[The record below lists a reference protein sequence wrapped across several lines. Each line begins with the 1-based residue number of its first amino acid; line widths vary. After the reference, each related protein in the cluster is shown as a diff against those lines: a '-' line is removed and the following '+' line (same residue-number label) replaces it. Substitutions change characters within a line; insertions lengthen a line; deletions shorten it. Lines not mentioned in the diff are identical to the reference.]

1 MKHRILALALAACL
15 ILALAA
21 CSRSDKQ
28 DQITEPSTTPHAPDP
43 GTEEDIVL
51 GQGDDTATRPVITG
65 PVQTQPSEQPED
77 PVESPTE
84 TSTPSASTEPAPKP
98 TEPTPTE
105 PKPTEPKP
113 TESKPTEP
121 KPTTEPTAPP
131 EGNVGV
137 EDSIFG

>member
-1 MKHRILALALAACL
+1 MKHRILALALAVCL
-15 ILALAA
+15 ILTLAA
-21 CSRSDKQ
+21 CSSSDKQ
-28 DQITEPSTTPHAPDP
+28 DLITQPSTTPHAPDP

-65 PVQTQPSEQPED
+65 PVQTQPSEQTED

-98 TEPTPTE
+98 TEPT
-105 PKPTEPKP
+105 P

>member
-1 MKHRILALALAACL
+1 MKHRILALALAVCL
-15 ILALAA
+15 ILTLAA
-21 CSRSDKQ
+21 CSRLDKQ
-28 DQITEPSTTPHAPDP
+28 DQITQPSTTPHAPDP

-77 PVESPTE
+77 PEENPTE
-84 TSTPSASTEPAPKP
+84 TSTPPDP
-98 TEPTPTE
+98 TESATKPTE
-105 PKPTEPKP
+105 PKPTEP
-113 TESKPTEP
+113 TQTTEP